1 MDVFQLIFAF
11 ASLVP
16 IPVVIASSAA
26 GLQICASTS
35 KFKSISQSW
44 RKRKK
49 KLDKKALLIK
59 TKLNTIKVLIS
70 KASID
75 SYINYNEF
83 Q

>member
-1 MDVFQLIFAF
+1 MQ
-11 ASLVP
+11 
-16 IPVVIASSAA
+16 
-26 GLQICASTS
+26 
-35 KFKSISQSW
+35 KK
-44 RKRKK
+44 KK

-59 TKLNTIKVLIS
+59 TKLNTIKVFIS